1 MIVDVFLFYRL
12 SCAQVSHIFDTH
24 TLCFSPSQLCSAYNI
39 FFKEERQKIMTQEHK
54 SLGFENLAKTIGARW
69 KRMLNDEEKAPYE
82 EMAAVSFSL

>member
-1 MIVDVFLFYRL
+1 MCSFSIDSHARKLAISSTLTLFAFR
-12 SCAQVSHIFDTH
+12 HH
-24 TLCFSPSQLCSAYNI
+24 NLCSAYNI

-69 KRMLNDEEKAPYE
+69 KRMLNDEEKAPYK